1 MCQNNLRVEHFF
13 PTVQDDR
20 LLLPAVD
27 LLLPAVQ
34 DEGLLLP
41 AVQDR
46 SGASVPADHAV
57 PTGQFAV
64 PDPYAFVLVL

>member
-20 LLLPAVD
+20 LLLPAN

-46 SGASVPADHAV
+46 SGASMPADHTV
-57 PTGQFAV
+57 PTDQFAV
-64 PDPYAFVLVL
+64 LDPYAFELVV

>member
-20 LLLPAVD
+20 LLLAAN

-46 SGASVPADHAV
+46 SGTSVPADHAV
-57 PTGQFAV
+57 PTDQFAV
-64 PDPYAFVLVL
+64 HDPYAFELVV